1 LQGRPLSI
9 LPFGEPIKELIGLR
23 SGPMRRHVFYA
34 GRVQGV
40 GFRFTAQR
48 IAQRFAVTG
57 WVRNLP
63 DGRVEMVVEGSDDEA
78 EDFLN
83 HLAESMA
90 DNIQSVQQH
99 DEADTGEFSGFAIVQ

>member
-1 LQGRPLSI
+1 MPVR
-9 LPFGEPIKELIGLR
+9 EA
-23 SGPMRRHVFYA
+23 MRRHIYYS

-40 GFRFTAQR
+40 GFRYTAHR

-63 DGRVEMVVEGSDDEA
+63 DGRVEMLVEGSADEA
-78 EDFLN
+78 QAFLN
-83 HLAESMA
+83 RLAESMA

-99 DEADTGEFSGFAIVQ
+99 DEAETGEFSSFEIVH